1 MPSVQPILELKDL
14 HKRYAHGGSDQ
25 VILKGV
31 DLTVSAGEI
40 VMLVGPSGSGKSSL
54 LHLISGVDLPDQGDI
69 QLLNRSLTSMTEAE
83 RTLFRRQHIGVVY
96 QFFNLIPT
104 LTVRENILLPLTLN
118 NRMQEQVNADRQLA
132 ALGLAEKA
140 DRFPE
145 QLSGGEQQRVAICRA
160 LVHKPALLLADE
172 PTGSLDNETA
182 DSVLQQMLDQI
193 RQAGMTLIM
202 VTHSEAVTQ
211 YADRVLRL
219 HNGQLETVAS

>member
-14 HKRYAHGGSDQ
+14 HKRYAHGGADQ

-40 VMLVGPSGSGKSSL
+40 VMLVGPSGSGKSCL
-54 LHLISGVDLPDQGDI
+54 LHLISGVDLPDQGYI

-140 DRFPE
+140 DHFPE